1 MADDFA
7 LFDVDGKGHIT
18 PGDLDAALK
27 KINKTVS
34 PAYQKEIFDAADKN
48 GDGKVDPS
56 EFKAMMS
63 REGDVTPVDEIVKA
77 FQTLAGGEDKLDM
90 NALRDLMKNWG
101 DKMSD
106 EEIDFMVK
114 DAEGKFLVTD
124 GKLDYKEFA
133 SLMCKKP

>member
-1 MADDFA
+1 M
-7 LFDVDGKGHIT
+7 
-18 PGDLDAALK
+18 
-27 KINKTVS
+27 
-34 PAYQKEIFDAADKN
+34 
-48 GDGKVDPS
+48 
-56 EFKAMMS
+56 
-63 REGDVTPVDEIVKA
+63 VDEIVKA
-77 FQTLAGGEDKLDM
+77 FQTLAGGDDKLDM

>member
-1 MADDFA
+1 MRSDT
-7 LFDVDGKGHIT
+7 K
-18 PGDLDAALK
+18 
-27 KINKTVS
+27 
-34 PAYQKEIFDAADKN
+34 
-48 GDGKVDPS
+48 
-56 EFKAMMS
+56 
-63 REGDVTPVDEIVKA
+63 
-77 FQTLAGGEDKLDM
+77 
-90 NALRDLMKNWG
+90 DLMKNWG